1 MAKTST
7 VPDHCRQYALSD
19 PCDKDYQSACDH
31 THQDT
36 CHRCEELTAVLHEI
50 DEGIQRMSSNNV
62 SEDTREELFFVS
74 DQSRQNIL
82 AWKAHLL
89 RSINQDDARLDV
101 LDSLDETSVL
111 LIEDWAMKFL
121 PRKYRE
127 SQTDWFGKRGIS
139 WHLTVAT
146 RRMAPDQDLEMM
158 TFSHV
163 FQSCHQDSPAVQAVM
178 TDVIGKLKQV
188 MPTLRTVYYRQDNA
202 GCYRSGGTIIG
213 AIQAGKSHG
222 VTVQRLDFS
231 DPQGG
236 KGACDRKA
244 ATVKAHIRVY
254 LNEGHDVET
263 ASQMVEAMQSSGGC
277 HRP

>member
-1 MAKTST
+1 MHVAKTST
-7 VPDHCRQYALSD
+7 VPDHCRQHALSD

-89 RSINQDDARLDV
+89 RSINQDDARLDI

-127 SQTDWFGKRGIS
+127 SQTDWFGKCGIS

-146 RRMAPDQDLEMM
+146 HRMAPDQDLEMM

-163 FQSCHQDSPAVQAVM
+163 FQSCNQDSPAV
-178 TDVIGKLKQV
+178 
-188 MPTLRTVYYRQDNA
+188 
-202 GCYRSGGTIIG
+202 
-213 AIQAGKSHG
+213 
-222 VTVQRLDFS
+222 
-231 DPQGG
+231 
-236 KGACDRKA
+236 
-244 ATVKAHIRVY
+244 
-254 LNEGHDVET
+254 
-263 ASQMVEAMQSSGGC
+263 
-277 HRP
+277 